1 MQIKLRWLQIRVF
14 LIKVT
19 AYENGAW
26 WVHLIWVAV
35 FPN

>member
-1 MQIKLRWLQIRVF
+1 MKIKLKWLQIQVF

-26 WVHLIWVAV
+26 WLHFILVVV
-35 FPN
+35 FR